1 MHVRVVFTR
10 FCTRIAGEA
19 GATIVEYGLLLALVA
34 VIVASAAAVLG
45 DGLGATFRD
54 AGTVMSGQGGTSG
67 NGGGGGNG
75 GNSGST
81 NGWGNGSGGGQG
93 HNN

>member
-1 MHVRVVFTR
+1 MHVRLVLTR
-10 FCTRIAGEA
+10 FCRRLAGEA

-34 VIVASAAAVLG
+34 VIAASAAAVLG
-45 DGLGATFRD
+45 DGLRTTFD
-54 AGTVMSGQGGTSG
+54 DVAGVVSGQGGTSG
-67 NGGGGGNG
+67 NGGGGGSG